1 MPRSRNDPYKRK
13 LAQALNHLSNA
24 IVDVNEVYE
33 AFDMQTA
40 KLRVIAANEA
50 DPGLLSNAE
59 RYAKLTESLK
69 QPMMFIAI
77 TREELLKFIATAWE
91 LDEESIKVYLG

>member
-13 LAQALNHLSNA
+13 AAQALNHLSNA

-33 AFDMQTA
+33 AFDVQTN
-40 KLRVIAANEA
+40 KLRTFAANEA
-50 DPGLLSNAE
+50 DPTQLANAE

-69 QPMMFIAI
+69 QPMMYIAI
-77 TREELLKFIATAWE
+77 TREALLAFIATAWE